1 MSAAKNIISM
11 ITLVVVSGGFYALK
25 LDLQIFL
32 GTHIIAEKLGSSL
45 VVTIGISDQ
54 HIFLH
59 QNIPKL
65 DLRVD
70 GNLKCGYSNVY
81 YGIIAPKHC

>member
-32 GTHIIAEKLGSSL
+32 GTHIIAEKLG
-45 VVTIGISDQ
+45 
-54 HIFLH
+54 
-59 QNIPKL
+59 
-65 DLRVD
+65 
-70 GNLKCGYSNVY
+70 
-81 YGIIAPKHC
+81 